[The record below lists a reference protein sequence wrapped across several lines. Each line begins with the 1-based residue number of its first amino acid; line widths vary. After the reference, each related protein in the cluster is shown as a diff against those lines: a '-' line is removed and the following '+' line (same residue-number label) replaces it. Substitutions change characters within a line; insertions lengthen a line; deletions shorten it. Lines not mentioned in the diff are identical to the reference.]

1 MTSNPVVDSL
11 LVHAS
16 FVQRL
21 ARGLAGQDGDDL
33 AQDTWVQAL
42 AADPTDLRRER
53 GWLATVAANLWRN
66 HRRGAVRRQQREAVA
81 GAAVVAAAPSVA
93 AILEREELRRRVVAA
108 VVELP
113 ERLRRVVLL
122 RFFEGL
128 DSARIGQQLALP
140 ASTVREQLQR
150 ALAQLRRRL
159 DAEHGERRAAW
170 AMPLAGWFGSPAT
183 SGLGALLRV
192 VWPLRV
198 VGGAFALLLLAWL
211 TQPLWFGAPGA
222 PPVPPA
228 GPIEVVTANREPEPA
243 RPEAA
248 PQRQLASQEAAAADV
263 RGPEDLWGR
272 IVAAADGAP
281 VVGAEVVLEHRDAD
295 EMTSIDLEHGK
306 RVDVLGTVRS
316 DAEGRFQF
324 RVARA
329 LQHRLLVRAAGFAT
343 RREAKCTGGSEFVVR
358 LDRASFVDG
367 TVRSKDGTPLGDVL
381 VEASR
386 QGSTGSGES
395 TRTAPDGSFFLG
407 GLGSR
412 PTYVIVSPKGM
423 LAPNWELVELA
434 PGQGKRLDFT
444 VEPGRIARGVV
455 RDAESKASI
464 VGALVSNSWTM
475 EDSVTTA
482 ADGSYEFRG
491 FGAGQSLY
499 VRADGYADEAQPVVN
514 KEDVVVVDFAL
525 VRGDDVTGRVV
536 DPTGR
541 AIAGTYVAAAA
552 DQVLRSGYH
561 HTHWRPAFVA
571 ADGRFRIRG
580 LGRTFQ
586 HVNGIQNW
594 HQWQLLVRA
603 PGHGTRVLALPVRQ
617 LAPGDLDVG
626 SVVLQPQA
634 LLEGRVVDPEGRPV
648 VRAEVTLQGA
658 ANGIGLLLAPGA
670 TAPEPQTHFGQRQT
684 FTTADGTFRFAG
696 LGGGSYRLRA
706 QPDGKQWD
714 IEGGPYELVDGAIF
728 TAPDLVADPGLVIQG
743 TLRLA
748 GRRELPAGSRFTIY
762 AHGEQSEQ
770 QSAKV
775 AADGAF
781 RIERLDP
788 GTYVLSVLDVP
799 KGFAMAPRP
808 GVAAGTKDLELTL
821 AIAATIEGRVV
832 GPKDQPVRGMR
843 VNFWPEGVVFGHGV
857 TTDAE
862 GKFRLEVAPGVTG
875 KVSAQ
880 DPDNMFRQVHQVNVT
895 AGARELVLK
904 LPN

>member
-53 GWLATVAANLWRN
+53 SWLATVAANLWRN
-66 HRRGAVRRQQREAVA
+66 HRRSAARRQQREAVA
-81 GAAVVAAAPSVA
+81 GAADVAAAPSVA

-113 ERLRRVVLL
+113 ERLRRVVML

-140 ASTVREQLQR
+140 ASTVREQLQQ

-183 SGLGALLRV
+183 SGLGVLLRV
-192 VWPLRV
+192 VWPLRA
-198 VGGAFALLLLAWL
+198 VGGALALLLLAWL
-211 TQPLWFGAPGA
+211 TLPLWFGAPGA
-222 PPVPPA
+222 PPLPPA
-228 GPIEVVTANREPEPA
+228 GPIEVVVANRDAEPE

-248 PQRQLASQEAAAADV
+248 PQRQRASHEVAAADV

-295 EMTSIDLEHGK
+295 EMTSIDREYGK
-306 RVDVLGTVRS
+306 RREVLGTARS

-324 RVARA
+324 RVVRA

-343 RREAKCTGGSEFVVR
+343 RQEANCTGGSEFVVR

-367 TVRSKDGTPLGDVL
+367 TVRSNDGSPLGDVL
-381 VEASR
+381 VEAIEP
-386 QGSTGSGES
+386 GSDADGER

-412 PTYVIVSPKGM
+412 PTYVKVSPRGM
-423 LAPNWELVELA
+423 QAPKWERVELT
-434 PGQGKRLDFT
+434 PGQGQHLDFT
-444 VEPGRIARGVV
+444 IEPGRMVHGVV
-455 RDAESKASI
+455 RDAETKLPIA
-464 VGALVSNSWTM
+464 GAAVAASWTM
-475 EDSVTTA
+475 AGAVTTA
-482 ADGSYEFRG
+482 ADGSYECRG
-491 FGAGQSLY
+491 FGAGPLF
-499 VRADGYADEAQPVVN
+499 VRADGYADEVQHVAA

-525 VRGDDVTGRVV
+525 VHGDEVTGRVV
-536 DPTGR
+536 DPVGR
-541 AIAGTYVAAAA
+541 GIVGTYVAAAA
-552 DQVLRSGYH
+552 DQEVRSGYR
-561 HTHWRPAFVA
+561 HTVWRPAVVA

-580 LGRTFQ
+580 LGRTYQ
-586 HVNGIQNW
+586 HENGIQNW

-603 PGHGTRVLALPVRQ
+603 PGHGTRVLALPVRETS
-617 LAPGDLDVG
+617 PGDIDVG
-626 SVVLQPQA
+626 TVVLQPQA

-648 VRAEVTLQGA
+648 VRAEVTLQGT
-658 ANGIGLLLAPGA
+658 ANGIGQLLAPGA
-670 TAPEPQTHFGQRQT
+670 EAPDPQSHFGRRTT
-684 FTTADGTFRFAG
+684 FTAADGTFRFAG

-706 QPDGKQWD
+706 QPDGKEWD
-714 IEGGPYELVDGAIF
+714 VAGGPYELVDGAIF
-728 TAPDLVADPGLVIQG
+728 TTPDLVADPGLVIQG
-743 TLRLA
+743 SLRLA
-748 GRRELPAGSRFTIY
+748 GGRELPAGSRFTLY

-770 QSAKV
+770 QYGKV

-781 RIERLDP
+781 CIERLDP

-808 GVAAGTKDLELTL
+808 GVAAGTKGLELTL
-821 AIAATIEGRVV
+821 DVAATIEGRVV
-832 GPKDQPVRGMR
+832 GPDDQPARGLS
-843 VNFWPEGVVFGHGV
+843 VNFWPEGVIFSHSVS
-857 TTDAE
+857 TDAE
-862 GKFRLEVAPGVTG
+862 GRFRLEAAPGVTG
-875 KVSAQ
+875 KVSVQ
-880 DPDNMFRQVHQVNVT
+880 DPGNPFRQVRQDGVV

>member
-42 AADPTDLRRER
+42 ATDPTDLRRER

-66 HRRGAVRRQQREAVA
+66 HRRGAARRQQREALA
-81 GAAVVAAAPSVA
+81 GAADEAAAPSVA

-113 ERLRRVVLL
+113 ERLRRVVML

-140 ASTVREQLQR
+140 ASTVREQLQQ

-183 SGLGALLRV
+183 GGLGALLRV

-222 PPVPPA
+222 PPVPPS

-248 PQRQLASQEAAAADV
+248 AQRQLASNEVAAADV

-295 EMTSIDLEHGK
+295 EMMNLDREYGK
-306 RVDVLGTVRS
+306 RSEVLGTARS
-316 DAEGRFQF
+316 DAEGRFRF

-329 LQHRLLVRAAGFAT
+329 LQHRLSVRAAGFAT
-343 RREAKCTGGSEFVVR
+343 RREANCTGGSEFVVR

-367 TVRSKDGTPLGDVL
+367 TVRSKDGMPLADVL
-381 VEASR
+381 VQANERGGTSE
-386 QGSTGSGES
+386 GER

-412 PTYVIVSPKGM
+412 PTYVMVSPKGM
-423 LAPNWELVELA
+423 QAPAWELVELV
-434 PGQGKRLDFT
+434 PGQGKHLDFT
-444 VEPGRIARGVV
+444 IEPGRTVRGFV
-455 RDAESKASI
+455 RDAETKAPI
-464 VGALVSNSWTM
+464 AGAEVSNEWTM
-475 EDSVTTA
+475 EDAVTTA
-482 ADGSYEFRG
+482 TDGSYECLG
-491 FGAGQSLY
+491 CGAVQLF
-499 VRADGYADEAQPVVN
+499 VRADGYADEVQQVAA
-514 KEDVVVVDFAL
+514 KADLVVVDFAL
-525 VRGDDVTGRVV
+525 MRGDEVTGRVV
-536 DPTGR
+536 DPAGR
-541 AIAGTYVAAAA
+541 GIAGSYVAAAA
-552 DQVLRSGYH
+552 DQMVRNGYQ
-561 HTHWRPAFVA
+561 HTDWRPAVVA

-580 LGRTFQ
+580 LVRTFQ
-586 HVNGIQNW
+586 HENGVQNW
-594 HQWQLLVRA
+594 RQWQLLVRA
-603 PGHGTRVLALPVRQ
+603 PGHGTRVLALPVRETS
-617 LAPGDLDVG
+617 PGDLDVG
-626 SVVLQPQA
+626 TVVLQPQA
-634 LLEGRVVDPEGRPV
+634 LLEGRVVDPEGHPV

-658 ANGIGLLLAPGA
+658 ANGIGLLLAPG
-670 TAPEPQTHFGQRQT
+670 TKAPDPQNHFGNRTT
-684 FTTADGTFRFAG
+684 FTSADGTFRFAG
-696 LGGGSYRLRA
+696 LGGGSYRVRA
-706 QPDGKQWD
+706 QPDGKEWNVA
-714 IEGGPYELVDGAIF
+714 GGPYELVAGTIF
-728 TAPDLVADPGLVIQG
+728 TTPDLVADPGLVIHG

-762 AHGEQSEQ
+762 AHGAQSEQ
-770 QSAKV
+770 QYAKV

-781 RIERLDP
+781 RIERLEP
-788 GTYVLSVLDVP
+788 GSYVLAVVDVP

-821 AIAATIEGRVV
+821 DVAATIEGRVV
-832 GPKDQPVRGMR
+832 GPDDQPVRGMS
-843 VNFWPEGVVFGHGV
+843 VIFWPEGVIFSHSV

-862 GKFRLEVAPGVTG
+862 GKFRLEAAPGVTG

-880 DPDNMFRQVHQVNVT
+880 DPDNMFRQVHQDGVL